1 MRDTRH
7 IHTKEIC
14 SAAPAG
20 CRFYFGGMAMP
31 TFNRNANSDTQRV
44 TAFSDTVSG
53 MGGKSIL
60 IVRAGGDTLRGGAG
74 R

>member
-1 MRDTRH
+1 
-7 IHTKEIC
+7 
-14 SAAPAG
+14 
-20 CRFYFGGMAMP
+20 MP